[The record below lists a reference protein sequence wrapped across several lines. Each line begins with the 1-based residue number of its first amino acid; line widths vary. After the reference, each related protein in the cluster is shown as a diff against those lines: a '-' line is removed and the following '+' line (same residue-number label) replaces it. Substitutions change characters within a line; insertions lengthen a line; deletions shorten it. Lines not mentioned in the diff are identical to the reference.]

1 MLVSILADCT
11 DCVNSHFPEA
21 VEPAVLL
28 IVVPLSGADL
38 VEAVDGGQRV
48 DNVCA
53 QEGIDVVW
61 CEFANVGP
69 VLGPVGHVAHQ
80 FIG

>member
-1 MLVSILADCT
+1 MSILADCT
-11 DCVNSHFPEA
+11 DCVNSRNLEV

-28 IVVPLSGADL
+28 LIVPLDDADL

-53 QEGIDVVW
+53 
-61 CEFANVGP
+61 
-69 VLGPVGHVAHQ
+69 
-80 FIG
+80 